1 LNKKKCVISIVGARP
16 QFVKAAV
23 VSRAMRPSFD
33 EVLLH
38 TGQHYDDNMSGIFF
52 DELDLPK
59 PDINLGIGG
68 GSHAEQTGQMLIG
81 IEEVLLRNRPD
92 WVLIY
97 GDTNSTLAGALAAV
111 KLQIP
116 VAHVEAGLR
125 SFNWAMPEE
134 INRIVSDRLATALFC
149 PTDSA
154 VENLANEGIKQGVFQ
169 VGDVMCDA
177 LEYNLSLA
185 KDRSRILTTLGL
197 QGCGYA
203 LVTIHRAANTDD
215 PNRLKSILDALRQL
229 KMRVVFPIHPRTQH
243 AIRENELAIAGN
255 VTVIEPVGYLDML
268 QLEANANCILT
279 DSGGVQKEAYWLGV
293 RCITLREE
301 TEWIETVTAGWNK
314 LVGVETAEIIAAVQS
329 WFPSTERPAL
339 FGDGQ
344 AANKINQILTNWR

>member
-1 LNKKKCVISIVGARP
+1 LIKKRCVLSIVGARP

-23 VSRAMRPSFD
+23 VSRALRSSFD

-38 TGQHYDDNMSGIFF
+38 TGQHYDDNMSRIFF

-59 PDINLGIGG
+59 PDINLGVGG
-68 GSHAEQTGQMLIG
+68 GSHAEQTGHMLIG
-81 IEEVLLRNRPD
+81 IEEVLLKNRPD

-149 PTDSA
+149 PTNTA
-154 VENLANEGIKQGVFQ
+154 VKNLANEGIRQGVFQ

-185 KDRSRILTTLGL
+185 KDRSRILTKLDL
-197 QGCGYA
+197 QCGEYA

-215 PNRLKSILDALRQL
+215 PARLFSILDALRQI
-229 KMRVVFPIHPRTQH
+229 KMPIVFPVHPRTQH
-243 AIRENELAIAGN
+243 AVMTNGLSIPQN
-255 VTVIEPVGYLDML
+255 VKTIEPVGYLDML

-314 LVGVETAEIIAAVQS
+314 LVGVETAEIIATVQN
-329 WFPSTERPAL
+329 WFPLTERPAL
-339 FGDGQ
+339 FGDGR
-344 AANKINQILTNWR
+344 AANKIKQILTNWR